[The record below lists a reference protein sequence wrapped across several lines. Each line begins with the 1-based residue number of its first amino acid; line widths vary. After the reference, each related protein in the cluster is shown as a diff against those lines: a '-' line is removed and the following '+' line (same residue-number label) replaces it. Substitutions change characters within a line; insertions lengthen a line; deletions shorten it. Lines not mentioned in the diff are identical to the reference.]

1 MKYHKGEIE
10 NMLKGYRFFFQLFLV
25 IGMVGCTASQQVESR
40 FRERVLTNTVG
51 SSSALDK
58 FGIRYFD
65 EGAVVVFTGDN
76 PQQAG
81 YAMMGYAVFRRD
93 LGTWQEGQIGSTS
106 RLAEDLTG
114 SLIDY
119 SLLDFNFQSK
129 GRDLTFDYRLL
140 AGEILSPTAESIEA
154 MLDDGTVLQDE
165 GEDDVFAF
173 SVEAARSFCE
183 LRVLDAKGNVL
194 ETLVPEYESGPNP
207 TPGPGC

>member
-1 MKYHKGEIE
+1 MNKRLIGFILL
-10 NMLKGYRFFFQLFLV
+10 MLLL
-25 IGMVGCTASQQVESR
+25 MLPGCTASQQVESR
-40 FRERVLTNTVG
+40 FRERVLPNTLG

-65 EGAVVVFTGDN
+65 EGAIVLFTGDD

-81 YAMMGYAVFRRD
+81 YSMMGYAVFRQD
-93 LGTWQEGQIGSTS
+93 LGTWHEGQIGSST

-114 SLIDY
+114 KLIDY
-119 SLLDFNFQSK
+119 ALSDFNFQGK

-154 MLDDGTVLQDE
+154 VLDDGTVLQDE

-173 SVEAARSFCE
+173 RVEVAPSFCQ
-183 LRVLDAKGNVL
+183 LRVLDAQGNVL
-194 ETLVPEYESGPNP
+194 ETLVPEYEAGPHP
-207 TPGPGC
+207 TPGPEC